1 MSQRARILW
10 VIVLAIAPL
19 VVLSGVGLWQQ
30 VKHEEERIAAERLQ
44 LAQAAAF
51 ATAAFLEGQ
60 VATAAAV
67 ALHPTIAR
75 ARAPSRELEAFTRK
89 VAGEHPEWE
98 GVGVIGADGNSIAG
112 SLSGAP
118 SYFGDRAYFRQAV
131 QSGKPVVSAALIGRR
146 SGKTTVVIAVPIEPV
161 SGQRGVMVAPLPTDR
176 FGAGLMAK
184 IGARSVGLT
193 VIDAE
198 GQAFIRPD
206 PDDLTSLRRLSGPE
220 VDAVLAGKAGTAVT
234 AAGGAETLIA
244 YAPVAPFGWGVL
256 LSEPAASVFA
266 PARVDALERAAV
278 LAVILGVVFGL
289 GWILAGRLSQSFAR
303 AEQLAAEL
311 QRALETRDE
320 FLAAAAHDLRNPLA
334 TIQAAGE
341 VLERAAERPGSVARD
356 QLARVSEHILAA
368 SRRMARL
375 LNGFL
380 DVAHLQIGRPLE
392 IERSRSD
399 FAALVREA
407 VSEQQQVTSRHRIS
421 FLGPDELTVNIDGPR
436 MQRAVE
442 NLIGNAVKYSPEGG
456 EVSVRMQAR
465 PPEVLLSVEDRGIGI
480 PPADLERIFARFE
493 RGANVAGRFSGTGI
507 GLAIARQIV
516 EQHGGSLTVES
527 AVGEGS
533 TFTLHFPF
541 LCESSASAPQEPGAR
556 QNPAES
562 GR

>member
-10 VIVLAIAPL
+10 VIVLAILPL
-19 VVLSGVGLWQQ
+19 VVLSGAGLWQQ
-30 VKHEEERIAAERLQ
+30 IRHEESRIAAERLQ

-60 VATAAAV
+60 VATAAAIAV
-67 ALHPTIAR
+67 HPTIAR
-75 ARAPSRELEAFTRK
+75 ARQPSRELDAFARK
-89 VAGEHPEWE
+89 IAGEHPEWE
-98 GVGVIGADGNSIAG
+98 GVGVIGPDGNSITA
-112 SLSGAP
+112 SLSGAS

-131 QSGKPVVSAALIGRR
+131 QTGKPVVSAALIGRR
-146 SGKTTVVIAVPIEPV
+146 SGKTTVVIAVPIEPAP
-161 SGQRGVMVAPLPTDR
+161 GQRGVMVAPLPTDR

-184 IGARSVGLT
+184 IGARSVALT

-206 PDDLTSLRRLSGPE
+206 PDGLTSLKRLSGPE
-220 VDAVLAGKAGTAVT
+220 VEAVLAGRAGTSIT
-234 AAGGAETLIA
+234 GGAETLVA
-244 YAPVAPFGWGVL
+244 YAPVADFGWGVL
-256 LSEPAASVFA
+256 LSEPTASIFA

-289 GWILAGRLSQSFAR
+289 GWILAGRLAQSFAR
-303 AEQLAAEL
+303 AEHLSAEL
-311 QRALETRDE
+311 QRAIETRDE

-341 VLERAAERPGSVARD
+341 VLERAAERPGSVARE

-368 SRRMARL
+368 SRRMSRL

-380 DVAHLQIGRPLE
+380 DVAHLQIGRPLQL
-392 IERSRSD
+392 ERGRAD
-399 FAALVREA
+399 FAALVRQA
-407 VSEQQQVTSRHRIS
+407 VSEQQQLTSRHRIG
-421 FLGPDELTVNIDGPR
+421 FLGPDALMVNIDGLR

-442 NLIGNAVKYSPEGG
+442 NLIGNAVKYSPDGG
-456 EVSVRMQAR
+456 EVSVRMHAR

-480 PPADLERIFARFE
+480 PPADLERVFARFE

-516 EQHGGSLTVES
+516 EQHGGSLTVQS

-541 LCESSASAPQEPGAR
+541 LCETEASNPHEPPCPTPSSST
-556 QNPAES
+556 
-562 GR
+562 